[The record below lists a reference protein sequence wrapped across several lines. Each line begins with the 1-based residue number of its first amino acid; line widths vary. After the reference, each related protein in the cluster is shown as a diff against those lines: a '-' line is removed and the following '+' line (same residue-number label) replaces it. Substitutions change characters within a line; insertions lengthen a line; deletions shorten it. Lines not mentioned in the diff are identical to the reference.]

1 MSETSQRARA
11 PAVYTIP
18 AHRSFADALV
28 AGLIAQFGRDPLAL
42 ASGRLLLPNNR
53 AVRTVTEAFV
63 RASDGGLVLPR
74 LIPIGDPELEERIG
88 GALDPANDAEP
99 VPPAVD
105 PLERLLA
112 LAEMV
117 REAGEPAAEALR
129 LATDLAR
136 TIDALLIEEV
146 PIGRLAEAAAD
157 APDLAIHWQRSLDTL
172 RVILDRWPERLAELG
187 RIDLAERRNRT
198 LRRLAKRWSQR
209 PPPGFTVAAGITT
222 AAPAVVAVLRSIA
235 RMEGGMVVLPG
246 LSPPSVMP
254 DAEWDRLRPD
264 DGPNEETH
272 PQFHLK
278 LLLDRMK
285 IARNEVENWRWG
297 GKSASPAVRGRAVAH
312 AMTAADF
319 SDKWSGLK
327 PAERRLTGVRVAEL
341 ADPAAE
347 ALTISLALREAIET
361 PGATAA
367 LVTPDRDLARRVSA
381 LLRRW
386 GIEADD
392 SAGRPLSQSAAG
404 TLLLALAAAAAEDL
418 APVPLLALL
427 KHPLVGGEGEQ
438 PQPTGSQPVGTAARL
453 TWLDQV
459 RTLDLALR
467 GPRPAGG
474 IEGLD
479 RHFAEKDSDQR
490 FRDCLAAWQQV
501 RPRLLPVAGLL
512 ATSQSLA
519 ALAGGLAE
527 AVTPLA
533 GDAGWRGTDGRAA
546 AELIADLQA
555 LPAALSL
562 SVSAEDAVPMLG
574 QLLDRQSVRPPYGG
588 HPRIFI
594 WGLLEARLQQA
605 DFLVLGGLNEG
616 VWPAAP
622 APDPWL
628 APKIRANLGLP
639 GLDYRIGLA
648 AHDFASALGAPR
660 VLVTRAR
667 RDNRSPTVAS
677 RLWLRLQAMTG
688 GLARDIRLERIAAAL
703 DDPGPPQPASRPRPS
718 PPIEQRPKRI
728 SVTSVDRLKADPFAF
743 YAQAILRLRQLDP
756 VDADHTAAW
765 KGSAVHDVLEKW
777 LATDECDPERLLDRA
792 QALLASE
799 TIHPMLRA
807 LWAPRLL
814 EAINW
819 VAGEE
824 RANRAEGRRPLV
836 AECEGKADIGGIKL
850 EGRADR
856 IDRLAD
862 GRLAII
868 DYKTGKAPAQKA
880 VDAGFALQ
888 LGLLGL
894 IARAGGFG
902 DIKGEPGAHE
912 YWSLAKHGAAFG
924 RRSAPDKD
932 MGAAEFLAH
941 AEANFRDAAAKW
953 LLGTEPFT
961 AKLNPAFAPYGDYDQ
976 LMRLEEWYG
985 RE

>member
-1 MSETSQRARA
+1 MSEPGPRA
-11 PAVYTIP
+11 PAPAVFTIP
-18 AHRSFADALV
+18 SHRSFADALV

-42 ASGRLLLPNNR
+42 AAGRILLPNNR

-63 RASDGGLVLPR
+63 RASGGGLVLPR
-74 LIPIGDPELEERIG
+74 LIPIGDAELEERIG
-88 GALDPANDAEP
+88 GALDPVDDPEP
-99 VPPAVD
+99 IPPAVD
-105 PLERLLA
+105 PLTRLLS
-112 LAEMV
+112 LAELIG
-117 REAGEPAAEALR
+117 ATGEPAAESLR

-146 PIGRLAEAAAD
+146 PVGNLADAAAD
-157 APDLAIHWQRSLDTL
+157 APDLAMHWQHSLDRL
-172 RVILDRWPERLAELG
+172 QVILRQWPERLRQLG
-187 RIDLAERRNRT
+187 QIDLADRRNLI
-198 LRRLAKRWSQR
+198 LRRLAKRWVGR
-209 PPPGFTVAAGITT
+209 PPTGFTVAAGITT
-222 AAPAVVAVLRSIA
+222 AAPAVVALLRSVA
-235 RMEGGMVVLPG
+235 FMPGGMVALPG
-246 LSPPSVMP
+246 LSLARSMP
-254 DAEWDRLRPD
+254 DEEWERLRPD
-264 DGPNEETH
+264 DGPAEETH
-272 PQFHLK
+272 PQYHLK
-278 LLLDRMK
+278 LLLDRMG
-285 IARNEVENWRWG
+285 IARPEVEQWRRG
-297 GKSASPAVRGRAVAH
+297 GRFASPAVRGRAVAN

-319 SDKWSGLK
+319 SDKWNGLK
-327 PAERRLTGVRVAEL
+327 PAERRLSGIRAAEL

-347 ALTISLALREAIET
+347 ALTIALALREAIEA
-361 PGATAA
+361 PGETAA

-386 GIEADD
+386 QIEADD
-392 SAGRPLSQSAAG
+392 SAGRPLSQSPAG

-427 KHPLVGGEGEQ
+427 KHPLVGGEGD
-438 PQPTGSQPVGTAARL
+438 ARL
-453 TWLDQV
+453 AWLDHV

-467 GPRPAGG
+467 GPRPSGG
-474 IEGLD
+474 IDGLD
-479 RHFAEKDSDQR
+479 HHFAKKEEEKR
-490 FRDCLAAWQQV
+490 YRGCLAAWAAI
-501 RPRLLPVAGLL
+501 RPRLLPLSTLLGKPQLL
-512 ATSQSLA
+512 ASFA
-519 ALAGGLAE
+519 EGLAK
-527 AVTPLA
+527 AASPLS
-533 GDAGWRGTDGRAA
+533 GDAGWRGVDGRAA
-546 AELIADLQA
+546 AELVAELQV

-562 SVSAEDAVPMLG
+562 SVGPEDAVPLLG
-574 QLLDRQSVRPPYGG
+574 QLLDRQSLRPPYGG
-588 HPRIFI
+588 HPRVFI

-605 DFLVLGGLNEG
+605 DFVVLGGLNEG

-667 RDNRSPTVAS
+667 RDSRSPTVAS

-688 GLARDIRLERIAAAL
+688 GLARDVRLERIAASL
-703 DDPGPPQPASRPRPS
+703 DDPGTPQPASRPRPN
-718 PPIEQRPKRI
+718 PPLEQRPKRI

-743 YAQAILRLRQLDP
+743 YAQAILGLRQLDS

-765 KGSAVHDVLEKW
+765 KGSAVHDVLEQW
-777 LATDECDPERLLDRA
+777 LAEDDCDPDRLLDRA
-792 QALLASE
+792 RALLAGE

-814 EAINW
+814 EAIGW

-824 RANRAEGRRPLV
+824 RTNRAEGRRPLA
-836 AECEGKADIGGIKL
+836 AERSGKAEIGGIL
-850 EGRADR
+850 LDGRADR

-862 GRLAII
+862 GGLAII

-902 DIKGEPGAHE
+902 DITGDPRRHE

-924 RRSAPDKD
+924 RRTSPDKE

-941 AEANFRDAAAKW
+941 AEANFRDAADKW